1 MEFFIELNKLF
12 KIFVFVF
19 VNFLT
24 FAPIKNDIVNKTNYD
39 LTKIKAFVF
48 DIDGVLS
55 PASIPLHPSGEP
67 MRIINTKDGYAMQL
81 AAKKDFI
88 LGIITGGDSSAIRTR
103 FEALGFS
110 YIITKAK
117 SKINDFRVF
126 LQKTGLEL
134 DEVCYV
140 GDDIPDL
147 EIMQV
152 AGLPVCPADAVP
164 EIKKISRYIS
174 YKDGGMGVGRDIIEQ
189 VLKAQGK
196 WMQDDAFTW

>member
-1 MEFFIELNKLF
+1 MS
-12 KIFVFVF
+12 KI
-19 VNFLT
+19 
-24 FAPIKNDIVNKTNYD
+24 NYD
-39 LTKIKAFVF
+39 LTKIKAFIF

-67 MRIINTKDGYAMQL
+67 MRIVNTKDGYAMQY
-81 AAKKDFI
+81 AAKNGYI

-103 FEALGFS
+103 FEALGFT

-117 SKINDFRVF
+117 SKIKDFRIF
-126 LQKTGLEL
+126 LQKTGFDL
-134 DEVCYV
+134 DEVCYI

-152 AGLPVCPADAVP
+152 VGLPVCPADAVP

-174 YKDGGMGVGRDIIEQ
+174 SEDGGMGVGRDIIEQ
-189 VLKAQGK
+189 VMKAQNK